1 MTASDLLS
9 EMQFPHTRGNGYHQI
24 TAVHGGME
32 VGWLRWNDG
41 SPSGQHAQGEITAL
55 GVAKDYQGHGAATR
69 MYREAGQIS
78 PVVHSQARTRAGEG
92 WAGSVGGPMR
102 PLREEGYL
110 ADIEPPPVSPVG
122 RVVREALEAGRGASG
137 HHMTRLPG
145 DHRAKRAPGPDSLS
159 AHETLLPAEAA
170 PTPGPQQAGEE
181 PITYHHTEYAGGVH
195 WFSAEHDGEEIAYA
209 HVLEN
214 QEPGG
219 RHIEI
224 KKLRTDPHYRRRGI
238 GAQLIEEVANHFPDL
253 EMRLKPYPIDED
265 GTQTTEDIE
274 EFYAARGF
282 DRYQL
287 RDGDPFELSDYM
299 TKPALSVPPAARE
312 RHDVEVGK
320 ARREPDKDF
329 VGSHR
334 AEVGCLSPAQER
346 EHRFAA
352 ADLLARHG
360 IHVRSDGLLSSEEVD
375 TTPDLDH
382 TIEIHPGQPL
392 YTEQD
397 DLNRDVL
404 AHYRQHGPG
413 VPHPPTWQADH
424 DDPDLPHRPTVVTY
438 RGRHWVTD
446 GLHRTLVARERGQSI
461 TAWHVDPE
469 RDRRE
474 YDQWAA
480 RRQRQAASGPAEF
493 PDPVQ
498 PAARFSA
505 STGQAAGGHRGRLTR
520 RSGPSR
526 RPARRPA
533 GPGGSQ
539 QRRRTGCSG
548 RYRDLREVPATG
560 QAIRADRPR
569 LVLSAA
575 RPAGVSGSA
584 PATGTIRMPASREGD

>member
-1 MTASDLLS
+1 MTTPRPGRKEHSYTGARHGVTHERFDDENEDRFELAGNAGYATATDQGHRVWIL
-9 EMQFPHTRGNGYHQI
+9 ELWVNPEDGGRG
-24 TAVHGGME
+24 
-32 VGWLRWNDG
+32 
-41 SPSGQHAQGEITAL
+41 QGRATAL
-55 GVAKDYQGHGAATR
+55 L
-69 MYREAGQIS
+69 EAVID
-78 PVVHSQARTRAGEG
+78 HYA
-92 WAGSVGGPMR
+92 
-102 PLREEGYL
+102 
-110 ADIEPPPVSPVG
+110 G
-122 RVVREALEAGRGASG
+122 RVLALSAEPMWTRTDDEPAGLSADELAAWYARHGFQPDSG

-145 DHRAKRAPGPDSLS
+145 DRRAKRAPAPDSLS

-181 PITYHHTEYAGGVH
+181 PVTYHHAEYDGGVH
-195 WFSAEHDGEEIAYA
+195 WFSAEVDGEEIAYA
-209 HVLEN
+209 HVLEK

-219 RHIEI
+219 RHVEI
-224 KKLRTDPHYRRRGI
+224 KKLRTDPYYRGRGI
-238 GAQLIEEVANHFPDL
+238 GSQLIEEVANHFPDL

-265 GTQTTEDIE
+265 GTQTTEDLE
-274 EFYAARGF
+274 EFYAGRGF

-287 RDGDPFELSDYM
+287 RDGDPFALSDYM
-299 TKPALSVPPAARE
+299 TRPALCVLAAARE
-312 RHDVEVGK
+312 RHDVGVRA
-320 ARREPDKDF
+320 ARREPGKDF
-329 VGSHR
+329 AGSHR
-334 AEVGCLSPAQER
+334 AAAGWLSPAQER

-360 IHVRSDGLLSSEEVD
+360 IHVRSDGPLSSEEVD

-404 AHYRQHGPG
+404 AHYRRHGPG

-424 DDPDLPHRPTVVTY
+424 DDPDLPHRPTVVSY

-446 GLHRTLVARERGQSI
+446 GLHRTLVARERSQSI

-474 YDQWAA
+474 YQQWAA
-480 RRQRQAASGPAEF
+480 RRRRQAASGPAEF

-505 STGQAAGGHRGRLTR
+505 SAGQASSGHRDRLTR
-520 RSGPSR
+520 RSSPSR
-526 RPARRPA
+526 RPARRPT

-539 QRRRTGCSG
+539 QRGRTGRSG
-548 RYRDLREVPATG
+548 RHREHRKARATD
-560 QAIRADRPR
+560 QAIRAAR
-569 LVLSAA
+569 LPEAA
-575 RPAGVSGSA
+575 RP
-584 PATGTIRMPASREGD
+584 

>member
-1 MTASDLLS
+1 MTTSQPRRKEHSYTSA
-9 EMQFPHTRGNGYHQI
+9 PHGVTHERFDDENEDRFELAGNAGFA
-24 TAVHGGME
+24 TATDQGHRVWILELWVNPEHGG
-32 VGWLRWNDG
+32 R
-41 SPSGQHAQGEITAL
+41 GQGRATAL
-55 GVAKDYQGHGAATR
+55 L
-69 MYREAGQIS
+69 EAVIA
-78 PVVHSQARTRAGEG
+78 HYA
-92 WAGSVGGPMR
+92 
-102 PLREEGYL
+102 
-110 ADIEPPPVSPVG
+110 G
-122 RVVREALEAGRGASG
+122 RVLALSAEPITMTNHEPAGPSADELAAWYTRHGFQRDSG

-145 DHRAKRAPGPDSLS
+145 DHRAQRAPGPDSLS
-159 AHETLLPAEAA
+159 AHETRLPAEAD

-181 PITYHHTEYAGGVH
+181 PITYHHTEYDGGVH

-209 HVLEN
+209 HVLEK

-224 KKLRTDPHYRRRGI
+224 KKLRTNPYYRRRGI
-238 GAQLIEEVANHFPDL
+238 GSQLIEEVANHFPGL

-274 EFYAARGF
+274 EFYAGCGF

-299 TKPALSVPPAARE
+299 TRPALSVPPVARE
-312 RHDVEVGK
+312 RHDGEVRK
-320 ARREPDKDF
+320 VRREPDEAF

-334 AEVGCLSPAQER
+334 AAAGWLSPAQER

-360 IHVRSDGLLSSEEVD
+360 IHVRSDGPLSSEDVD

-382 TIEIHPGQPL
+382 TIEIYPGQPL

-397 DLNRDVL
+397 DLNGDVL
-404 AHYRQHGPG
+404 AHYRQHGTG

-474 YDQWAA
+474 YDRWAA

-505 STGQAAGGHRGRLTR
+505 SAGQAAGGYRDRLTR

-526 RPARRPA
+526 RPARWPA

-575 RPAGVSGSA
+575 CPAGVSGSA
-584 PATGTIRMPASREGD
+584 TANGTIRMSASREGD

>member
-1 MTASDLLS
+1 MTTPRPGRKEHSYTSA
-9 EMQFPHTRGNGYHQI
+9 PHGVTHERFDDENEDRFELAGNAGYATAIDQGPRVWILELWVNPEHRGQ
-24 TAVHGGME
+24 GG
-32 VGWLRWNDG
+32 
-41 SPSGQHAQGEITAL
+41 ATAL
-55 GVAKDYQGHGAATR
+55 L
-69 MYREAGQIS
+69 EAVIA
-78 PVVHSQARTRAGEG
+78 HYA
-92 WAGSVGGPMR
+92 
-102 PLREEGYL
+102 
-110 ADIEPPPVSPVG
+110 G
-122 RVVREALEAGRGASG
+122 RVLALSAEPITMTNHEPAGPSADQLAAWYTRHGFQRDGG
-137 HHMTRLPG
+137 HRMTRLPG
-145 DHRAKRAPGPDSLS
+145 DHRASVAGDPAAPKVAATSASGHMTDHASSSAERAPGPDSPS
-159 AHETLLPAEAA
+159 AHETPLPAEAA
-170 PTPGPQQAGEE
+170 PTAGPQQAGEE
-181 PITYHHTEYAGGVH
+181 PFTYHHTEYDGGVH
-195 WFSAEHDGEEIAYA
+195 WFSAEHDGEEIAHA
-209 HVLEN
+209 HVLEK

-219 RHIEI
+219 QHIEI
-224 KKLRTDPHYRRRGI
+224 RTLWTNPYYRRKGI
-238 GAQLIEEVANHFPDL
+238 GSQLIEEVANHFPGL

-274 EFYAARGF
+274 EFYAGRGF

-287 RDGDPFELSDYM
+287 RGGDPFELSDYM
-299 TKPALSVPPAARE
+299 TKPAFSVPTAARE
-312 RHDVEVGK
+312 RHDVEVRK

-329 VGSHR
+329 VRSHR
-334 AEVGCLSPAQER
+334 AAAEWLSPAQER

-360 IHVRSDGLLSSEEVD
+360 IHVRSDGPLSSEDVD
-375 TTPDLDH
+375 TSPDLDH
-382 TIEIHPGQPL
+382 TIEVHPGQPL

-474 YDQWAA
+474 YEQWAA

-505 STGQAAGGHRGRLTR
+505 SAGQATGGHRDRLTR

-539 QRRRTGCSG
+539 QRGRTGCSC
-548 RYRDLREVPATG
+548 RYRELREVPATD
-560 QAIRADRPR
+560 QAIRAARSPE
-569 LVLSAA
+569 AA
-575 RPAGVSGSA
+575 RP
-584 PATGTIRMPASREGD
+584 